1 MLKSLFVFALL
12 ISTQNVYAKPAGL
25 IVGGEE
31 AVKGEY
37 PFMVSLQGS
46 SHFCGGSLVHENW
59 VLTAAHCVEGG
70 FLSKILVG
78 LYDRSATDGVE
89 VFRPATI
96 VKHPQYNSRTMD
108 YDYALIRLD
117 GSSKQ
122 KPIRLDMGDKGTASV
137 FTTAGWGLTSER
149 GGDLPN
155 VLRKVDVPYI
165 SPDKCGAAYPK
176 QITDRMVC
184 AGLDLGGKDSCQG
197 DSGGPLFSK
206 MGEEMV
212 ISGVVSWG
220 EGCARAKKYGV
231 YSKVSA
237 VKEWIA
243 EYVK

>member
-1 MLKSLFVFALL
+1 MLKSLFVLALL
-12 ISTQNVYAKPAGL
+12 ASTQNVYANPNGL

-31 AVKGEY
+31 AAKGEY
-37 PFMVSLQGS
+37 PFIASLQSS

-70 FLSKILVG
+70 FLSKIYVG
-78 LYDRSATDGVE
+78 LYDRKSTDGVE

-122 KPIRLDMGDKGTASV
+122 KPIQMDLGDKGSV
-137 FTTAGWGLTSER
+137 LFTTAGWGLTSER
-149 GGDLPN
+149 GGELPN
-155 VLRKVDVPYI
+155 VLRKVDVPWI
-165 SPDKCGAAYPK
+165 SNDKCSAAYPK

-197 DSGGPLFSK
+197 DSGGPLLFK
-206 MGEEMV
+206 DGNEMV
-212 ISGVVSWG
+212 IAGIVSWG